1 MRKLIITAVI
11 GSLLV
16 AGFTLPAQAAA
27 PKAGAACAKAGITQ
41 VVKAGTKSTK
51 FTCVKSGKKLVWNKG
66 VVTIAKPAPAPK
78 PSTEPT
84 VAPTPTPTPT
94 PTAMPFDSTKPKQG
108 DPCPRNS
115 GDVIGYNNAKV
126 LVWMM
131 CNNWDDRYFPRE
143 NGGYIDQLTGRP
155 GIDPVA
161 PTRTFLSN
169 NFGLYIYSNGDLG
182 APTGAITEAS
192 LLSKLDLC
200 RIQQGDA
207 NLRNFSTGFPMKPER
222 MNLIN
227 SPTVQFL
234 AIDFL
239 GHRATTKPADD
250 YKDVTDT
257 LQAFYGAMGTKSV
270 KIDFSLPADYT
281 DLPKT
286 VEEYGLDADFF
297 AGGFKGQT
305 QLNYWSYVRTV
316 IAAVDKDIDFTGVE
330 TIVIASPP
338 GIKNKQ
344 IGVFVAEAATP
355 GAGFATNEG
364 VIQNVLIRGNDEI
377 RDLDNWTH
385 EFGHMLGMTDIR
397 NTQDLGNQK
406 SDGMGVFDLMANPT
420 LPELLV
426 WQRFLLGIL
435 NDDQMR
441 CVTNQASTTH
451 WLSPVELVTPNP
463 KGVVIPLSSTT
474 ALVVESRRR
483 LGFDVNMGRETE
495 GALVYRVDTK
505 IRYNLSPV
513 KIVYP
518 ARSVDREWET
528 DSTLRLGE
536 SVTSDGWKIT
546 VTETGK
552 FGDVVKVEKVG

>member
-1 MRKLIITAVI
+1 VRKLLVTAVI

-16 AGFTLPAQAAA
+16 AGFTAPAQAAA

-66 VVTIAKPAPAPK
+66 VVTIAKPAPAPQ

-143 NGGYIDQLTGRP
+143 GAAEIDQLTGKEKVSL
-155 GIDPVA
+155 IA
-161 PTRTFLSN
+161 PDKTFFSA
-169 NFGLYIYSNGDLG
+169 NFGLYVYNTGDVG

-192 LLSKLDLC
+192 ALSKIDLC
-200 RIQQGDA
+200 KVQQGDPM
-207 NLRNFSTGFPMKPER
+207 LTNFSSGFPIKPER
-222 MNLIN
+222 MSLTN
-227 SPTVQFL
+227 SPTIQF
-234 AIDFL
+234 ITVDFA
-239 GHRATTKPADD
+239 GHRANTKPKDD
-250 YKDVTDT
+250 LKDVTDALST
-257 LQAFYGAMGTKSV
+257 FYKNQATKPV
-270 KIDFSLPADYT
+270 NLDLRIPADYV
-281 DLPKT
+281 DMPKT
-286 VEEYGLDADFF
+286 VEEYGLDVNFF
-297 AGGFKGQT
+297 AGGFTGKARD
-305 QLNYWSYVRTV
+305 NYFDYLR
-316 IAAVDKDIDFTGVE
+316 AAIKLVDKDIDFTGVE
-330 TIVIASPP
+330 AIVLASPP

-344 IGVFVAEAATP
+344 IGVFVAEAAIP
-355 GAGFATNEG
+355 GQGYQTDEG
-364 VIQNVLIRGNDEI
+364 TIHNALIRGNDEI

-385 EFGHMLGMTDIR
+385 EFGHMLGLTDIR
-397 NTQDLGNQK
+397 NTLDKGNQK
-406 SDGMGVFDLMANPT
+406 SDGMGYFDLMANQN

-426 WQRFLLGIL
+426 WHRFLLGIL
-435 NDDQMR
+435 NDDQIR
-441 CVTNQASTTH
+441 CVTKQASTTH
-451 WLSPVELVTPNP
+451 WLSPVAAITDKP

-474 ALVVESRRR
+474 AIIIESRRH
-483 LGFDVNMGRETE
+483 LGFDINMGKNTE
-495 GALVYRVDTK
+495 GALVYKLDTTV
-505 IRYNLSPV
+505 RYGLSPV
-513 KIVYP
+513 KIIYP
-518 ARSVDREWET
+518 ARSVDRDWET